1 MAIFRAK
8 NKEKLINILKP
19 LRTSIPSSQFSA
31 STTKMLWEAAATI
44 LIVTLIGFNAIMAF
58 MLLSRKPIP
67 LQQNGAVGRIGE

>member
-58 MLLSRKPIP
+58 MLLSQKPIP